1 MEVDIIQ
8 MIGTIGGL
16 ITGGALGLV
25 TKSGRLRAK
34 ADAMKAMIEAYEM
47 RLKSLHIIID
57 DHNKRDIEN
66 TKRISELN
74 HSLNDKTERIRDLT
88 DKGHQSERELNV
100 ANERIAVLIE
110 DRDEERRKKEYYKRW
125 RCEKSSCNDPDGRRP
140 PNSKLSAEK
149 YKHPE

>member
-1 MEVDIIQ
+1 